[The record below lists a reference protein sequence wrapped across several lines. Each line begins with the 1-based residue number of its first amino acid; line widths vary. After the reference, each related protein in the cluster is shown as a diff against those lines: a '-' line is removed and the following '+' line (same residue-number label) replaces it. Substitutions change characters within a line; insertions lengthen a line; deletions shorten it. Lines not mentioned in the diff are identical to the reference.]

1 MDFDSKFGDCV
12 KHIENT
18 IRHTFS
24 NKKLCAESLNNAGPT
39 ASVYVADRQF
49 TTLPKNDRLAV
60 YGDIVATSMLCRDW
74 YDGGSS
80 KGMSTAVA
88 HLRCLLLL
96 IIKKAAWTAMR
107 NDVLSN
113 EYLAEIGFTLG
124 LDHCINKDAGTTSVS
139 KRMMATAVE
148 ALLGAVH
155 LDGGDEALR
164 VVLGQLRIV
173 SPEDRLVMFPI
184 PALFLFFM
192 IQICYDP
199 LTLTFI
205 GLTRKGNKVAILQG
219 RPSLWRI

>member
-74 YDGGSS
+74 YDGGS
-80 KGMSTAVA
+80 T
-88 HLRCLLLL
+88 
-96 IIKKAAWTAMR
+96 AWTAMR

-173 SPEDRLVMFPI
+173 SPEDRLVLLAKATKWPSCKAAQACGAFDPSDRG
-184 PALFLFFM
+184 ALGFKALS
-192 IQICYDP
+192 
-199 LTLTFI
+199 
-205 GLTRKGNKVAILQG
+205 AI
-219 RPSLWRI
+219 I